1 MNELQI
7 ERMSNELGWSQDW
20 MCKPTKKAK
29 SKAARAMPAIT
40 AGQHVNFAA
49 RLQNLAQTELDSD
62 GADASCPA
70 GAQVI
75 EPNADAHQ
83 QVVPGIPTP

>member
-1 MNELQI
+1 
-7 ERMSNELGWSQDW
+7 
-20 MCKPTKKAK
+20 
-29 SKAARAMPAIT
+29 MPAIT

-49 RLQNLAQTELDSD
+49 RLQNLAQTELDAD